1 LAVRRLVVV
10 RTSARRV
17 TRREATRFAGTAGA
31 AAFFAARLRA
41 GARFFV
47 VRLAALRAGAR
58 FFVVRFFVVR
68 LAALRA
74 GARFFVV
81 RFFVVR
87 LAALRAGARFVA
99 VRFVAFFAAVR
110 LVAFLAGA
118 RLVARFTLFL
128 ALLTGIVDA
137 LLTAFWPIASLPFSP
152 LSASTMLSSERA

>member
-1 LAVRRLVVV
+1 MAVRRLVVV
-10 RTSARRV
+10 RTGARRV

-110 LVAFLAGA
+110 FVAFLAGA

-152 LSASTMLSSERA
+152 LRASTMLSSERA

>member
-1 LAVRRLVVV
+1 MRRLVVV

-41 GARFFV
+41 GA
-47 VRLAALRAGAR
+47 
-58 FFVVRFFVVR
+58 RFFVVR

>member
-1 LAVRRLVVV
+1 VV
-10 RTSARRV
+10 RL
-17 TRREATRFAGTAGA
+17 A
-31 AAFFAARLRA
+31 ALRA

-58 FFVVRFFVVR
+58 F
-68 LAALRA
+68 L
-74 GARFFVV
+74 VV

-110 LVAFLAGA
+110 FVAFLAGA

-152 LSASTMLSSERA
+152 LRASTMLSSERA

>member
-1 LAVRRLVVV
+1 
-10 RTSARRV
+10 
-17 TRREATRFAGTAGA
+17 
-31 AAFFAARLRA
+31 
-41 GARFFV
+41 
-47 VRLAALRAGAR
+47 LRAGAR

>member
-1 LAVRRLVVV
+1 M
-10 RTSARRV
+10 

-58 FFVVRFFVVR
+58 F
-68 LAALRA
+68 
-74 GARFFVV
+74 
-81 RFFVVR
+81 
-87 LAALRAGARFVA
+87 VA

-110 LVAFLAGA
+110 FVAFLAGA

-152 LSASTMLSSERA
+152 LRASTMLSSERA

>member
-41 GARFFV
+41 GA
-47 VRLAALRAGAR
+47 
-58 FFVVRFFVVR
+58 RFFVVR